1 MISPSVNHGI
11 WAPSN
16 FLIILQFSSLFP
28 TTPYMTVEKVSCFL
42 AKVSPP
48 VLLFHS
54 FFPSHGFCMSIFLPV
69 SCNFSLFSLFFSI
82 YVLMSSAFLHHQCCC
97 MYNGRELTF
106 LILPAFSSLVFL
118 KELFKLILSN
128 SLPSKRCFNKTST
141 WFWCMPTRL
150 ENHFPSL
157 YLEVNQEAHYYYY
170 KLWVHIMVFRGM
182 LIYTYSDTEESAFD
196 WLRWCL
202 NLETVIVGEL
212 VRFKFCL
219 WVTKNPN
226 GKIFFSL

>member
-1 MISPSVNHGI
+1 MEYEHP
-11 WAPSN
+11 
-16 FLIILQFSSLFP
+16 L
-28 TTPYMTVEKVSCFL
+28 
-42 AKVSPP
+42 
-48 VLLFHS
+48 
-54 FFPSHGFCMSIFLPV
+54 IFLLYCNSHHCFRLPLIWQWKKCPV
-69 SCNFSLFSLFFSI
+69 FWQKSLHLCFYSIPFSLLMDFACQSFYPFLVISAYFHFFFSI